1 MSVIGEASR
10 TGFPASLAPEGILLE
25 VVSLAGGMDCRIR
38 LAEMGIV
45 PGARLRVLRRG
56 CPLLVSVG
64 DSRYALGE
72 GLMTKVRVR
81 LSSEVEEAS
90 WGKVRAPRW
99 LFGATRSGSVKA

>member
-1 MSVIGEASR
+1 
-10 TGFPASLAPEGILLE
+10 
-25 VVSLAGGMDCRIR
+25 
-38 LAEMGIV
+38 
-45 PGARLRVLRRG
+45 
-56 CPLLVSVG
+56 VSVG